1 VEQHRPDRL
10 QLNGRGPVNDPRLNV
25 SGRRLTLSNH
35 DSKLGY
41 PPGLSTAPAG
51 YTGHSAWSG
60 RGLCPHLWKVPPG
73 NAQPVDAC
81 GQVLCTTGVV
91 SGHVTD
97 SSENLFPRHQDLF
110 GDNLCTNCGRL
121 WTAWGKLCVIHRRAR
136 VLPRFCTGPVYK
148 NSRSDLRKGRF
159 STVSTA
165 PTTTTQEITPT
176 RQKARWLRTILWIT
190 SPRGQTSN
198 LPLSDRGAILIRG
211 QQAVSDVTPD
221 RRSLIESGQWTVE
234 ADHR

>member
-1 VEQHRPDRL
+1 MATVAEQHRPDSLRL
-10 QLNGRGPVNDPRLNV
+10 NARRRPNDPLLNV
-25 SGRRLTLSNH
+25 SGRQLNLSNR

-41 PPGLSTAPAG
+41 PPGLSTALAG

-60 RGLCPHLWKVPPG
+60 RGLCPQLWKAAPR

-91 SGHVTD
+91 SGHVTG

-121 WTAWGKLCVIHRRAR
+121 WILWGKLPVIHRRAR
-136 VLPRFCTGPVYK
+136 VIPRFCTGPVYK
-148 NSRSDLRKGRF
+148 NSRADLRKGRF

-165 PTTTTQEITPT
+165 PTTTTQEITHH
-176 RQKARWLRTILWIT
+176 RQKARGLRTILWIT

-198 LPLSDRGAILIRG
+198 LPLSDRSAILMPGTANR
-211 QQAVSDVTPD
+211 Q
-221 RRSLIESGQWTVE
+221 R
-234 ADHR
+234 